1 MIALVPVESLRNSG
15 GGDEIVAVEF
25 TSCIGIQRA
34 YCLMPFCTFFV
45 CKVTTTIMLN
55 ERT

>member
-45 CKVTTTIMLN
+45 CKVTTIMLN